1 MSPQLLKFAQLEMQK
16 VLVVGLVLAGLY
28 YMTAFDD
35 GSSIEMNI
43 ARIEQD
49 IQNELQKKEETNK
62 LLKESEDV
70 KKKLADSELNF
81 KTISAK
87 VSADLSPTDI
97 TKRIQEA
104 VDISGSK
111 LKQIRPGTIQKKEL
125 LQEVPV
131 QLSLIGSYS
140 DFAMFVYHISKSEII
155 SKVSSFTIKSSSK
168 ENNKENNDKS
178 QLEFDGMV
186 LTYQVTE
193 EAAIK

>member
-1 MSPQLLKFAQLEMQK
+1 MSPLLLKFAQLEMQK

-62 LLKESEDV
+62 LLKESEET
-70 KKKLADSELNF
+70 KNKLIEAEAHF
-81 KTISAK
+81 KTISSK
-87 VSADLSPTDI
+87 ISADLSPTEI
-97 TKRIQEA
+97 TQRIQEA

-111 LKQIRPGTIQKKEL
+111 LKQIRPGTIEKKEL

-131 QLSLIGSYS
+131 RLSLMGGYS
-140 DFAMFVYHISKSEII
+140 DFAMFVYHISKSSII
-155 SKVSSFTIKSSSK
+155 SKVSSFSIKNS
-168 ENNKENNDKS
+168 NKENSDKA

-186 LTYQVTE
+186 LTYQVTN
-193 EAAIK
+193 EATVK

>member
-1 MSPQLLKFAQLEMQK
+1 MSPLLLKFAQLEMQK

-35 GSSIEMNI
+35 GSAIEMNI
-43 ARIEQD
+43 ARVEQD

-62 LLKESEDV
+62 LLKESEEI
-70 KKKLADSELNF
+70 KNKLLEAESNF

-87 VSADLSPTDI
+87 ISADLSPTDI

-111 LKQIRPGTIQKKEL
+111 LKQIRPGAVEKKEL

-131 QLSLIGSYS
+131 RLSLMGGYS
-140 DFAMFVYHISKSEII
+140 DFAMFVYHISKSDIV
-155 SKVSSFTIKSSSK
+155 SKVSSFTIKSS
-168 ENNKENNDKS
+168 NKENSDKS
-178 QLEFDGMV
+178 ELEFDGMV
-186 LTYQVTE
+186 LTYQVIN
-193 EAAIK
+193 EATVK